1 MNDILSSGVSTAI
14 LVVTALLLLALI
26 VLLVRWL
33 AARNGEDSDTETS
46 PCPACPGN
54 LVDCSHC
61 GGQWR
66 ERQCVE
72 CRLGQTCTHCNL
84 SWAYYLKNERTA

>member
-1 MNDILSSGVSTAI
+1 MIDVLSSGVITAV
-14 LVVTALLLLALI
+14 LVLIALLLLVAA

-33 AARNGEDSDTETS
+33 AARRKEEPGAGSA

-66 ERQCVE
+66 EQLCVE

>member
-1 MNDILSSGVSTAI
+1 MNDVLSSGVGTAI
-14 LVVTALLLLALI
+14 LVLTALLLLALI
-26 VLLVRWL
+26 ALLVRWL
-33 AARNGEDSDTETS
+33 AARGGNGPDTETS
-46 PCPACPGN
+46 PCPACSGN

-66 ERQCVE
+66 ERLCVE

>member
-1 MNDILSSGVSTAI
+1 MNNVFSSGVSTAV
-14 LVVTALLLLALI
+14 LVLTVLLLVAA

-33 AARNGEDSDTETS
+33 AARIKNEPDIGSS

-54 LVDCSHC
+54 LVDCSRC

-66 ERQCVE
+66 ERLCLE

>member
-1 MNDILSSGVSTAI
+1 MIDPLSSGVYTAL
-14 LVVTALLLLALI
+14 LVLTALLLLAAVVFLI
-26 VLLVRWL
+26 RWL
-33 AARNGEDSDTETS
+33 AARAEEESDAEST
-46 PCPACPGN
+46 PCPACPGT

-66 ERQCVE
+66 ERLCVE
-72 CRLGQTCTHCNL
+72 CRLGRTCTHCNL

>member
-1 MNDILSSGVSTAI
+1 MIDALSSDVITAI
-14 LVVTALLLLALI
+14 LVLTALLLLVAA

-33 AARNGEDSDTETS
+33 AARRQDEPDTGST

-66 ERQCVE
+66 ERLCVE

-84 SWAYYLKNERTA
+84 SWAYYLKNERTV